1 MWVYYYYNMHG
12 HIQLPYRENAIP
24 CGYAN
29 FRHSLSPW
37 KSYSKTSPL
46 IWRHLS
52 LKTIFLKI
60 SSVSNNEQTLQKV
73 LKFYPGFR
81 NLIKT
86 LICRF
91 ICVVV
96 SLFVCISD
104 LFSSRI
110 FWKYVA
116 CVFFSSRIEI
126 HCFIKGKLPE
136 KSRCKILS
144 ARFPKTQFSWYFFYS
159 CIYLY
164 LSRNCQP
171 I

>member
-1 MWVYYYYNMHG
+1 M
-12 HIQLPYRENAIP
+12 
-24 CGYAN
+24 
-29 FRHSLSPW
+29 
-37 KSYSKTSPL
+37 
-46 IWRHLS
+46 
-52 LKTIFLKI
+52 
-60 SSVSNNEQTLQKV
+60 
-73 LKFYPGFR
+73 KFYPGFR

-144 ARFPKTQFSWYFFYS
+144 ARFPKTQFSWYFFILVFI
-159 CIYLY
+159 CIFQETVNQYKYRVLWALEY
-164 LSRNCQP
+164 VLLKAKYPLGKENFDILEEKEICQLSTVNMLQTLTVSDVLWWAKMALC
-171 I
+171 

>member
-1 MWVYYYYNMHG
+1 MSVLIVLLLWHAWSYPNTNCHTGKMPYLVGMPISVIAYLLG
-12 HIQLPYRENAIP
+12 KVTPKPLPS
-24 CGYAN
+24 
-29 FRHSLSPW
+29 FDVTDHS
-37 KSYSKTSPL
+37 
-46 IWRHLS
+46 RHL
-52 LKTIFLKI
+52 FLKI

-81 NLIKT
+81 NLIMT

-91 ICVVV
+91 ICVFV

-144 ARFPKTQFSWYFFYS
+144 ARFPKTLFSWYF
-159 CIYLY
+159 
-164 LSRNCQP
+164 
-171 I
+171 